1 VEVFT
6 AKALELAWKNAQKP
20 YEREHVTP
28 YFYEHPELFRLA
40 SLVSSTDYSHHRWT
54 LDTPEDLEFVRAVY
68 SSFPGHDYMDWKEV
82 LEVVEQNPELAA
94 INSHIRQKQL
104 QET

>member
-1 VEVFT
+1 
-6 AKALELAWKNAQKP
+6 LELTHKSAQKS

-40 SLVSSTDYSHHRWT
+40 SQTSQSDYNHHRWT
-54 LDTPEDLEFVRAVY
+54 VDTPEDLEFVGSVY
-68 SSFPGHDYMDWKEV
+68 KNFPGRDYFGWKEV
-82 LEVVEQNPELAA
+82 LELVERNPALTG
-94 INSHIRQKQL
+94 INAHIRQKQL